1 MGILLL
7 IALSFAAPKTAPATT
22 AFNPTFVRVIADS
35 CHVRGLEQGSGS
47 VKVCPGG
54 AL

>member
-7 IALSFAAPKTAPATT
+7 IALSFAAPKPAVPAT
-22 AFNPTFVRVIADS
+22 AFNPTFVRVVADL
-35 CHVRGLEQGSGS
+35 CRVRGLEQGSGS
-47 VKVCPGG
+47 VKVCPDG